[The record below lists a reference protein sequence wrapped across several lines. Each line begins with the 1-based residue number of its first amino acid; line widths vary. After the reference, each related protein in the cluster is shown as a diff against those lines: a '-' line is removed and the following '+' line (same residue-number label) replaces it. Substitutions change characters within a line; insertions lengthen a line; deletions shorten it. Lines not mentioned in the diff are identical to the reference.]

1 MPTPTRPPSE
11 PSPAPAY
18 DPAGEMIRW
27 AVFSCLLVPA
37 VLVVYGTSVGNAV
50 LWALGLVCVT
60 TACRILLRR
69 SERATVHGGE
79 GAHRRGR

>member
-1 MPTPTRPPSE
+1 MRPPSE
-11 PSPAPAY
+11 PSPAPAH
-18 DPAGEMIRW
+18 DAAGDVVRW

-37 VLVVYGTSVGNAV
+37 VLVAHGTSVGSAA
-50 LWALGLVCVT
+50 LWALGLACVT

-69 SERATVHGGE
+69 SERTPAHVGE